1 MFTKTYAALHH
12 SIIRLCIIP
21 GWWQYDDRTSQD
33 IEEAFLLKEKTSSI
47 LVAGCLYL
55 VDFEAMTQLRQDDH
69 SRRRRVKRD
78 LGSIQK
84 KGVAGLRLDSNNTVV
99 TDITPTTST
108 ESVLTGV
115 GGGDVVTL
123 ATTQNAPSTTDS
135 ALRIATHIIDSTLA
149 HSDDYQSSDE
159 TGRDVSQEIFDD
171 SDLLEGIR
179 NLTLR
184 NMVDSSES
192 ENEDENIFSR

>member
-1 MFTKTYAALHH
+1 MHQ
-12 SIIRLCIIP
+12 RLCAAFHCPIHPLVIA

-33 IEEAFLLKEKTSSI
+33 IEDAFQKLEKTSSI
-47 LVAGCLYL
+47 LVAGHLYL
-55 VDFEAMTQLRQDDH
+55 VDFEAMTQLRHDDH

-78 LGSIQK
+78 LGSIPK
-84 KGVAGLRLDSNNTVV
+84 KGVAGLRIDSNNTVV

-108 ESVLTGV
+108 ESVLTS
-115 GGGDVVTL
+115 DVPIPTL
-123 ATTQNAPSTTDS
+123 NAASTTDS

-159 TGRDVSQEIFDD
+159 TGRDISQEIFDN

-184 NMVDSSES
+184 NMVDSSDS
-192 ENEDENIFSR
+192 ENENDNIFSR

>member
-1 MFTKTYAALHH
+1 MTRFVIT
-12 SIIRLCIIP
+12 

-33 IEEAFLLKEKTSSI
+33 IEDAFQRMEKTSSI
-47 LVAGCLYL
+47 LVAGHLYI
-55 VDFEAMTQLRQDDH
+55 VDFEAVPMTQLRHDDH

-78 LGSIQK
+78 LGSIPK
-84 KGVAGLRLDSNNTVV
+84 KGVAGLRIDSNNLVV
-99 TDITPTTST
+99 TDITPTTS
-108 ESVLTGV
+108 ESVLTD
-115 GGGDVVTL
+115 DVPVPT
-123 ATTQNAPSTTDS
+123 TITQNAASTTDS

-171 SDLLEGIR
+171 SAGDLLEGIR

-184 NMVDSSES
+184 NMVDSSDS
-192 ENEDENIFSR
+192 ENENIF

>member
-1 MFTKTYAALHH
+1 
-12 SIIRLCIIP
+12 
-21 GWWQYDDRTSQD
+21 
-33 IEEAFLLKEKTSSI
+33 
-47 LVAGCLYL
+47 
-55 VDFEAMTQLRQDDH
+55 MTQLRQDDH

-78 LGSIQK
+78 LGSIPK
-84 KGVAGLRLDSNNTVV
+84 KGVAGLRIDSNNMVV

-108 ESVLTGV
+108 ESALTSDVLIP
-115 GGGDVVTL
+115 
-123 ATTQNAPSTTDS
+123 ATQNAASTTDS

-184 NMVDSSES
+184 NMVDSSDS
-192 ENEDENIFSR
+192 ENENDNIFSR

>member
-1 MFTKTYAALHH
+1 
-12 SIIRLCIIP
+12 
-21 GWWQYDDRTSQD
+21 
-33 IEEAFLLKEKTSSI
+33 
-47 LVAGCLYL
+47 
-55 VDFEAMTQLRQDDH
+55 MTQLRQDDH

-78 LGSIQK
+78 LGTIPK

-99 TDITPTTST
+99 TDITPTTS
-108 ESVLTGV
+108 ESVLTSDDPIPTLGGV
-115 GGGDVVTL
+115 TV
-123 ATTQNAPSTTDS
+123 NAQSTTES

-184 NMVDSSES
+184 TMVDSSDDS
-192 ENEDENIFSR
+192 EAENIF

>member
-1 MFTKTYAALHH
+1 MA
-12 SIIRLCIIP
+12 
-21 GWWQYDDRTSQD
+21 
-33 IEEAFLLKEKTSSI
+33 
-47 LVAGCLYL
+47 
-55 VDFEAMTQLRQDDH
+55 QLRQDDQ

-78 LGSIQK
+78 LGSIPK
-84 KGVAGLRLDSNNTVV
+84 KGVAGLRIDSNNTVV
-99 TDITPTTST
+99 TDITPTTS
-108 ESVLTGV
+108 ESVLTSDV
-115 GGGDVVTL
+115 PIPTLGGGGG
-123 ATTQNAPSTTDS
+123 TQNAPSTTDS

-184 NMVDSSES
+184 NMVDSSDS
-192 ENEDENIFSR
+192 ENENIF

>member
-1 MFTKTYAALHH
+1 MTRTL
-12 SIIRLCIIP
+12 ILMT

-33 IEEAFLLKEKTSSI
+33 IEEAFQKLEKTSSI
-47 LVAGCLYL
+47 LVAGHLYM

-78 LGSIQK
+78 LGSIPK
-84 KGVAGLRLDSNNTVV
+84 KGVAGLRIDSNNVVV
-99 TDITPTTST
+99 TDITPTTSAD
-108 ESVLTGV
+108 ESVVTSDLPIPTLGGV
-115 GGGDVVTL
+115 
-123 ATTQNAPSTTDS
+123 TQNAASTTDS

-171 SDLLEGIR
+171 SGDLLEGIR

-184 NMVDSSES
+184 NMVDSSDS
-192 ENEDENIFSR
+192 ENENIF